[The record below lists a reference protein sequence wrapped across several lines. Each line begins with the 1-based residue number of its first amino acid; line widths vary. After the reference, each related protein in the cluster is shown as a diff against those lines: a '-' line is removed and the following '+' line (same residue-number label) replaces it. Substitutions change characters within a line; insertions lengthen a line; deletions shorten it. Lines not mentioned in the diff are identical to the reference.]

1 MIFDYIS
8 MPVFVI
14 SFCVGIFFVYVT
26 GQDQKIIY
34 VYPNPENAMKIQY
47 IDKADNCFAFK
58 GEEVKCPTNESLIK
72 TIPVQK

>member
-14 SFCVGIFFVYVT
+14 SFCIGIFFVYVT
-26 GQDQKIIY
+26 GQDQKTIY

-47 IDKADNCFAFK
+47 IDKADNCFAFEGK
-58 GEEVKCPTNESLIK
+58 EVKCPTNESLIK
-72 TIPVQK
+72 TTPVQK